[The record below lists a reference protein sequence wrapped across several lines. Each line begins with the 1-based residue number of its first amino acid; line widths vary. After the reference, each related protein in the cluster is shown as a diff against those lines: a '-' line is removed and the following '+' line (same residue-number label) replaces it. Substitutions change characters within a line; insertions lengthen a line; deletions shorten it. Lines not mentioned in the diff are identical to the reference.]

1 MESFII
7 PLIKSVVA
15 LFIITDSPGN
25 LPFFM
30 GLTEGETSQERRKT
44 FTLAILTGFFMLI
57 FFIFAGTL
65 ILDLFNVTLD
75 DFKIA
80 GGILLLYIAIEL
92 MLRGKF
98 NVEHKE
104 DIGVV
109 PLGIPLLVGP
119 GAITTSLVLLKLYG
133 YQIVLS
139 AILICF
145 FLIFLVLYFAENI
158 YRFLGKNGTLIITK
172 IAAILIAAIAV
183 QFIRQGIIDLIRIA
197 VGGSGL

>member
-1 MESFII
+1 METFVAA
-7 PLIKSVVA
+7 LVKSVIA

-25 LPFFM
+25 LPFFI
-30 GLTEGETSQERRKT
+30 GLTEDQTKEERRKI
-44 FTLAILTGFFMLI
+44 FALSILTGFFMLI

-104 DIGVV
+104 DVGVV

-119 GAITTSLVLLKLYG
+119 GAITTALVLLKLYG
-133 YQIVLS
+133 YQVVLT

-158 YRFLGKNGTLIITK
+158 YSFLGKNGTLIITK
-172 IAAILIAAIAV
+172 IAAIIIAAIAV
-183 QFIRQGIIDLIRIA
+183 QFIRQGIVDLIKSMAGR
-197 VGGSGL
+197 G

>member
-1 MESFII
+1 MEPFIAAV
-7 PLIKSVVA
+7 IKSVVA

-25 LPFFM
+25 LPFFI
-30 GLTEGETSQERRKT
+30 GLTENETREERRRI
-44 FTLAILTGFFMLI
+44 FALAILTGFFMLI
-57 FFIFAGTL
+57 FFVFAGTL

-104 DIGVV
+104 DVGVV

-119 GAITTSLVLLKLYG
+119 GAITTALVLLKLYG
-133 YQIVLS
+133 YQVILT

-145 FLIFLVLYFAENI
+145 FLIFLVLYFADNI

-183 QFIRQGIIDLIRIA
+183 QFIRQGIVDLIKITA
-197 VGGSGL
+197 GGS

>member
-1 MESFII
+1 MPDFILAVI
-7 PLIKSVVA
+7 RSALA

-25 LPFFM
+25 LPFFI
-30 GLTEGETSQERRKT
+30 GLTENETKEDRRRI
-44 FTLAILTGFFMLI
+44 FALAILTGFFMLI

-65 ILDLFNVTLD
+65 ILDLFNVTLN

-92 MLRGKF
+92 MLKGKI
-98 NVEHKE
+98 VTEHKE

-133 YQIVLS
+133 YQVVLT
-139 AILICF
+139 AILVCF

-158 YRFLGKNGTLIITK
+158 YGFLGKNGALIITK

-183 QFIRQGIIDLIRIA
+183 QFIRQGIVDMIKMMA
-197 VGGSGL
+197 GGS